1 MKEVT
6 INNCSVATDINWES
20 PVHPVISRPHSDG
33 ANRSVQHGGVAGGA
47 VRMEPTPDGV
57 GSFLAA
63 ADLPTGRPQLCYSM
77 ERKMPSMGLFHNCM
91 RFSGGGGEPHRLE
104 AGRFHPSCSC
114 FLNNNTTTTTTT
126 TREGG
131 NLLNDSD
138 AVPTGSAFLIQMRSP
153 PACDF

>member
-63 ADLPTGRPQLCYSM
+63 ADHVPRALSLPSHWPTTTLLLHGEKNAFHGPVPQLHAVLGGRGGTPQIRGWM
-77 ERKMPSMGLFHNCM
+77 VPS
-91 RFSGGGGEPHRLE
+91 
-104 AGRFHPSCSC
+104 
-114 FLNNNTTTTTTT
+114 
-126 TREGG
+126 
-131 NLLNDSD
+131 
-138 AVPTGSAFLIQMRSP
+138 
-153 PACDF
+153 